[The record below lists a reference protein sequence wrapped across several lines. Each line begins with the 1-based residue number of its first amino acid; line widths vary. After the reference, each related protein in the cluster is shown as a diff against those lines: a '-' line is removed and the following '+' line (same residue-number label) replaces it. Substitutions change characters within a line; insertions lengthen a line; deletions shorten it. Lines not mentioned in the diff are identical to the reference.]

1 MATYHV
7 IGSPSAARDRVLST
21 LADCPGITVF
31 VGAPR
36 AMLRREA
43 SGETGTVVD
52 GVIVIAR
59 PPDGEAAG
67 PPSPADPSLADPSP
81 AELRSFYPHAQLVCV
96 GATSNENGWDAALP
110 LDVLDERLPSMLT
123 DTTPAHTRAPSQAYF
138 QDLLLDLMRDGLGRL
153 ASGAW
158 FADVADTLRE
168 TLRLRGCAI
177 VRRVGG
183 QRLRVAA
190 SGEVGTSAGAE
201 QRRHVP
207 VGDDEGE
214 LILHLTEP
222 LTAPQQHFVD
232 SLSRLLG
239 GFFQLRSIKRTLEL
253 TEAKAR
259 AILNTTVDAIVT
271 IDETGAIQ
279 SFNAAAVQIFG
290 YDESE
295 VLQQNVNVLMPEP
308 YRSEH
313 DDYIDNYLETGK
325 QHIIG
330 IGREVHGRRKDG
342 STFPMDLAVSEV
354 ELNGQRIFT
363 GIIRD
368 ITERRTLE
376 REVLQASD
384 RERRRIGQ
392 DMHDGLGQ
400 MLTGLGLIS
409 QSLAKSL
416 AQESHTHAEQM
427 QEITDLIKEADA
439 YARGLARGLVPVELE
454 MGGLTGAL
462 QRLAEQ
468 AERLFGID
476 CSLEHTG
483 ASTVGDVDVA
493 THLYR
498 IAQESLSNAVRHGKA
513 SQVDIF
519 LRVTARQERLC
530 VRDNG
535 RGFSAEHVTPVAVHK
550 DGGMKRGM
558 GIRIMTH
565 RARIIGA
572 TLDIQGAE
580 GEGTVVTCTRTHR
593 RRSAPS
599 GYPSEGGEGG
609 SSGSPPPGCPMH

>member
-7 IGSPSAARDRVLST
+7 IGFPSPVRDRVLNV
-21 LADCPGITVF
+21 LAQRGASTVF
-31 VGAPR
+31 VGAPGG
-36 AMLRREA
+36 MLYHE
-43 SGETGTVVD
+43 STEEGGYVVD
-52 GVIVIAR
+52 GVIVIAATPAR
-59 PPDGEAAG
+59 AAADT
-67 PPSPADPSLADPSP
+67 PSPP
-81 AELRSFYPHAQLVCV
+81 ELRSAYPHAQLVCV
-96 GATSNENGWDAALP
+96 GATTHVNEWDAVVP
-110 LDVLDERLPSMLT
+110 IDMLDECLVSPPASVLDAPPRGASDADLPS
-123 DTTPAHTRAPSQAYF
+123 
-138 QDLLLDLMRDGLGRL
+138 LLLDLVRDGLVQL
-153 ASGAW
+153 ASRAW
-158 FADVADTLRE
+158 FADVADTLQE
-168 TLRLRGCAI
+168 TLRLRKCVI
-177 VRRVGG
+177 VRHLGG
-183 QRLRVAA
+183 QRLQIAVTD
-190 SGEVGTSAGAE
+190 EAGPPAE
-201 QRRHVP
+201 AEPLHHVS
-207 VGDDEGE
+207 VGDEEGE
-214 LILHLTEP
+214 LILHLTQP

-232 SLSRLLG
+232 SLGRLLG
-239 GFFQLRSIKRTLEL
+239 GFFQLRSVKRTFKL
-253 TEAKAR
+253 TEAQAR
-259 AILNTTVDAIVT
+259 AILNTTVDAIVA

-279 SFNAAAVQIFG
+279 SFNAAAVRIFG
-290 YDESE
+290 YDEAE
-295 VLQQNVNVLMPEP
+295 VLQQNVKVLMPEP

-313 DDYIDNYLETGK
+313 DEYIDTYLETGK
-325 QHIIG
+325 QRIIG

-342 STFPMDLAVSEV
+342 STFPMDLAVSEL

-368 ITERRTLE
+368 ITERRALE

-416 AQESHTHAEQM
+416 AQEHHPHAEQM

-476 CSLEHTG
+476 CSFEHTG
-483 ASTVGDVDVA
+483 ASTVGDADVA

-519 LRVTARQERLC
+519 LHVTARQERLR

-535 RGFSAEHVTPVAVHK
+535 RGFSEGHVTPVALH
-550 DGGMKRGM
+550 DDEGMKRGM

-572 TLDIQGAE
+572 TLDIHGVE
-580 GEGTVVTCTRTHR
+580 GEGAIVTCTRSHR

-599 GYPSEGGEGG
+599 GYRSEPGEDA
-609 SSGSPPPGCPMH
+609 SSSSPPPDCPMH

>member
-1 MATYHV
+1 MASSEYLQRLLV
-7 IGSPSAARDRVLST
+7 D
-21 LADCPGITVF
+21 LA
-31 VGAPR
+31 
-36 AMLRREA
+36 
-43 SGETGTVVD
+43 
-52 GVIVIAR
+52 
-59 PPDGEAAG
+59 
-67 PPSPADPSLADPSP
+67 
-81 AELRSFYPHAQLVCV
+81 
-96 GATSNENGWDAALP
+96 
-110 LDVLDERLPSMLT
+110 
-123 DTTPAHTRAPSQAYF
+123 
-138 QDLLLDLMRDGLGRL
+138 RDGLGRL
-153 ASGAW
+153 ASQAW
-158 FADVADTLRE
+158 FGDVADALRK
-168 TLRLRGCAI
+168 TLRLRGCVI

-183 QRLRVAA
+183 QRLRVAV
-190 SGEVGTSAGAE
+190 SGEGDRSAGAD

-214 LILHLTEP
+214 LILHLSEP

-239 GFFQLRSIKRTLEL
+239 GFFQLRSVKRTLEL

-325 QHIIG
+325 QRIIG

-416 AQESHTHAEQM
+416 AQENHTHAEQM

-483 ASTVGDVDVA
+483 ASTVGDADVA

-519 LRVTARQERLC
+519 LQVTPRQERLR

-535 RGFSAEHVTPVAVHK
+535 RGFSAEHLTPVALHE
-550 DGGMKRGM
+550 DEGMKRGM

-572 TLDIQGAE
+572 SLDIQGAE

-593 RRSAPS
+593 RRSVPPR
-599 GYPSEGGEGG
+599 YHSERGEGE
-609 SSGSPPPGCPMH
+609 SSDSSPPGCPIH